1 MGEKEKYPTV
11 IYLKNYK
18 VSFINNIPK
27 DSKFVGKI
35 KWRYSKN
42 DLNIYICKN
51 DYKEDRYKFKDDFTT
66 KNIGL
71 LKSQLQKAIRRKE
84 NKLAMNLG
92 YQLMNVDMNQFL
104 RRLAIITLEDVIL
117 NQYYPVLIWM
127 MMASSIKGWS
137 VSLND
142 VRWLLSYINYLCN
155 IDIRENYKK
164 IDFETPVCDFE
175 NNFYNELIYSLEI
188 RKNYGGMKGDMRFI
202 NWFIKEWIDR
212 FESKSIIIDTLYKD
226 MEILYDLPESRIIN
240 FVEGVDFHHYV
251 SLLVDIQIKY
261 PEYSHDEIKGAI
273 WHNSSKINKRA
284 SMDGIENDEYEYKEV
299 WEEIKFYKEELS
311 LKYIKANLII
321 KSI

>member
-1 MGEKEKYPTV
+1 MANVQNTLLSFLGEKEKYPTV

-27 DSKFVGKI
+27 DSNFVGKI

-127 MMASSIKGWS
+127 MMASSIKGS
-137 VSLND
+137 V
-142 VRWLLSYINYLCN
+142 
-155 IDIRENYKK
+155 
-164 IDFETPVCDFE
+164 
-175 NNFYNELIYSLEI
+175 
-188 RKNYGGMKGDMRFI
+188 
-202 NWFIKEWIDR
+202 
-212 FESKSIIIDTLYKD
+212 
-226 MEILYDLPESRIIN
+226 
-240 FVEGVDFHHYV
+240 
-251 SLLVDIQIKY
+251 
-261 PEYSHDEIKGAI
+261 
-273 WHNSSKINKRA
+273 
-284 SMDGIENDEYEYKEV
+284 
-299 WEEIKFYKEELS
+299 
-311 LKYIKANLII
+311 
-321 KSI
+321 